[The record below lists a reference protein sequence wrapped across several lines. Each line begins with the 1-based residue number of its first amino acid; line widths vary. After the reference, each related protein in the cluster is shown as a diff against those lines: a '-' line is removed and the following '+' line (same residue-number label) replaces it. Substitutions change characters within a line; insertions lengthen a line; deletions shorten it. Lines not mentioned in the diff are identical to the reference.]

1 MSAAAKAGPALP
13 VTGLPMSEMAAK
25 PISVAMSV
33 PMAKAMESKM
43 MVVVVVAVMVVE
55 MMKVVR
61 VVMAEEMTATE
72 AVTAKT
78 GAAETSTSE
87 SMSARTTRRGV
98 DLSEDEAED
107 ARSNNGADFT
117 RKHRSPCRARARP
130 ILSSKQRMN
139 STEVAGKPAG

>member
-1 MSAAAKAGPALP
+1 MSAAAEAGPALP
-13 VTGLPMSEMAAK
+13 VTGLPMSEMAAET
-25 PISVAMSV
+25 ISVPMSV
-33 PMAKAMESKM
+33 PMAKAVEGKM

-61 VVMAEEMTATE
+61 VVMAEEVAATE

-78 GAAETSTSE
+78 SA
-87 SMSARTTRRGV
+87 ARTIPQRRSV

-107 ARSNNGADFT
+107 ARSNNAADFT
-117 RKHRSPCRARARP
+117 RKHRSPCRACARP

-139 STEVAGKPAG
+139 SMAVARKRSG

>member
-1 MSAAAKAGPALP
+1 MSAAAEAGPALP
-13 VTGLPMSEMAAK
+13 VSGLPMSEMAAK

-33 PMAKAMESKM
+33 PMAKAVEGKM

-61 VVMAEEMTATE
+61 VVMAEEVAATE

-78 GAAETSTSE
+78 AAAAET
-87 SMSARTTRRGV
+87 MSAETMRRGV

-107 ARSNNGADFT
+107 ARSNNGANFT
-117 RKHRSPCRARARP
+117 RKHRSPCRACARP
-130 ILSSKQRMN
+130 ILSTRQRTNTMA
-139 STEVAGKPAG
+139 VARKRSG